1 MKHIVK
7 KLLSTCIGFLLAG
20 CLLAAGQRPRVA
32 VVLAGG
38 GAKGLAHIGALKVL
52 EEAGI
57 PIDMVVG
64 NSMGSIVGGLYA
76 IGYTPAEM
84 DSVVRNTD
92 WMQLLLDA
100 PDYGN
105 NLLSARK
112 LSEVYQLRFALNPDG
127 NESKGGRGGIIQGKN
142 IVSLLEHLT
151 RTYPDSVDFSAL
163 PLPFACNATEALSG
177 SVYEFHQGSL
187 VRAMRSS
194 MAIPG
199 VFTPVRMDSMLFVDG
214 FVTNNFPVDVAKRMG
229 ADIIIGC
236 DLISKIPEAERYTN
250 LMDLMTHIID
260 VNSTV
265 QYKTNIKNSN
275 IYIDI
280 DATEYSSAS
289 FGAEELDS
297 LIVRGE
303 RRARQ
308 KLPQLTALRDSLEA
322 QYGPLDLA
330 YQKAHTLHQD
340 QLAQLNGHRADSNN
354 KNLNGGFF
362 KRIRSNYLRSS
373 INLGARFDNDE
384 CASVIMSANVNLPTK
399 HDFSI
404 NLNGRLGERMRGG
417 IRLSHHLRNNAT
429 VGISYYIEHADLH
442 FYSHG
447 VRHANMSSNHQR
459 TQFYIGQTGRKVQ
472 YRFGLHY
479 NWHYYSDMLVRSPIA
494 TLKEDIE
501 GTKSRYLCY
510 FFKAE
515 FNSQNSK
522 YFPVQGSRVNAS
534 GEILTDNLYQYAD
547 NNAVPIVS
555 ISWSSAFTWW
565 DRFTLI
571 PHASGRIILNDGHD
585 VPAPLL
591 NVVGGLSEGMKL
603 DQQLTMAGIANMEV
617 FSENAVFFT
626 GLELQQRIGGRH
638 YIKAAADAGS
648 YGSKLENNFSHT
660 GLTWGTQFGYSYS
673 SMAGPISLYGYWS
686 ERTKQFRM
694 MLNVGYC
701 F

>member
-1 MKHIVK
+1 MK
-7 KLLSTCIGFLLAG
+7 KLLLTWIGLTLAG
-20 CLLAAGQRPRVA
+20 CLLAAAQRPRVA

-127 NESKGGRGGIIQGKN
+127 NESRGGRGGIIQGKN
-142 IVSLLEHLT
+142 IVSLLEKLT
-151 RTYPDSVDFSAL
+151 RPFQDSIDFNTL

-187 VRAMRSS
+187 VKAMRSS

-236 DLISKIPEAERYTN
+236 DLTSRIPESERYNN

-260 VNSTV
+260 VNSTN
-265 QYKTNIKNSN
+265 QYKTNIRNSD

-289 FGAEELDS
+289 FGAEEIDS
-297 LIVRGE
+297 LLVRGE

-308 KLPQLTALRDSLEA
+308 KLPLLQALRDSLEQ
-322 QYGPLDLA
+322 QYGPLDLT
-330 YQKAHTLHQD
+330 YQQAHLLHQ
-340 QLAQLNGHRADSNN
+340 QQMAGMTTKRTDSTI
-354 KNLNGGFF
+354 KNPNGGFF
-362 KRIRSNYLRSS
+362 KQIRSNYLKSS

-384 CASVIMSANVNLPTK
+384 YASVIMSANVNLPTK

-404 NLNGRLGERMRGG
+404 NINGRLGQRMRGG
-417 IRLSHHLRNNAT
+417 IRLSHHLNKHTTA
-429 VGISYYIEHADLH
+429 GISYFFEHADLH
-442 FYSHG
+442 YYNRG
-447 VRHANMSSNHQR
+447 LRHANMSTNHQR

-479 NWHYYSDMLVRSPIA
+479 NWHYYSDMLVRTPLA
-494 TLKEDIE
+494 TLSEDLE
-501 GTKSRYLCY
+501 GNKSRYLCY

-522 YFPVQGSRVNAS
+522 YFPVQGSRVDAR
-534 GEILTDNLYQYAD
+534 GEILTDNLYQYEG
-547 NNAVPIVS
+547 NNAIPIISV
-555 ISWSSAFTWW
+555 SWSSAFTWW
-565 DRFTLI
+565 DRFSLI

-603 DQQLTMAGIANMEV
+603 DHQLTMAGIANMEV

-626 GLELQQRIGGRH
+626 GLELQQRVGGRH
-638 YIKAAADAGS
+638 YIKLAADAGS
-648 YGSKLENNFSHT
+648 FGSQLENNFSHT
-660 GLTWGTQFGYSYS
+660 GLTWGTQIGYSYS
-673 SMAGPISLYGYWS
+673 SMAGPISLFGYWS

-694 MLNVGYC
+694 MLNIGYC